1 MTLVFSVIF
10 GYKTFNSFFLYHAEL
25 QLLTELKTTDQTGHI
40 FLLKEQQTVSIYQH
54 VTQFIAGI
62 LLIFK
67 GIWKE
72 N

>member
-10 GYKTFNSFFLYHAEL
+10 SYKTFNFFFLYYTEL
-25 QLLTELKTTDQTGHI
+25 QLLTAFKITDQTGHI
-40 FLLKEQQTVSIYQH
+40 FFFKEQQTVSIYQH

-67 GIWKE
+67 GIWRE